1 MKLAEAKAQFKDIE
15 KDKATQEKAKNN
27 LKLNYVLP
35 ARQCTLFGKDFI
47 DLR

>member
-1 MKLAEAKAQFKDIE
+1 MLKHRLKSRRLKKIKQLKRKLKL
-15 KDKATQEKAKNN
+15 N